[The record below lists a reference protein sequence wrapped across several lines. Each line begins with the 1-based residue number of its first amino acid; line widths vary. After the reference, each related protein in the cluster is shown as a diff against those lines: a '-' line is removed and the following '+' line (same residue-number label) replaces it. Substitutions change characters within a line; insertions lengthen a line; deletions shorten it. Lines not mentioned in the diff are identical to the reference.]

1 MSSRASRIRGY
12 IPWVLSI
19 GIVVFLFLT
28 TDIAAVGQALESADW
43 PRLIGLMALVT
54 LLSFVADS
62 ATLVPLL
69 RRFVAPVDFREVVAI
84 KGVSYFLNAL
94 NYSLAAG
101 GMAWLVHKK
110 HGVSFM
116 RAFSALVL
124 FFFIDIIALGVLL
137 TIGWLFGQDLLA
149 HGGAPFVARVPV
161 VIIVVWSVVLGSW
174 LYWNRKFDFF
184 FFGFFRKLKIFQCFA
199 EARSL
204 DYLRFVAIRITF
216 ILVYVVMHLMLLPAF
231 GVHISFGT
239 LLMYSP
245 LITFVQVIPATISG
259 LGAVQGVMIALF
271 SAHVPAH
278 LGDPKAVIIAYSTVI
293 GPLMTVMRLIIG
305 YFFMAAIA
313 RDVIPNAEQIEK
325 ARADDPGGTQGTGSG
340 VVPTTPTTAVGTS
353 DT

>member
-1 MSSRASRIRGY
+1 MKRGSRIKGL

-28 TDIAAVGQALESADW
+28 TDIEAVGAALESADW
-43 PRLIGLMALVT
+43 TRLISLMAVVT

-62 ATLVPLL
+62 ATLVPLF
-69 RRFVAPVDFREVVAI
+69 RRFVAPVDFREIVAI

-101 GMAWLVHKK
+101 GMAWLVHRK
-110 HGVSFM
+110 HKISFM
-116 RAFSALVL
+116 RAFSALML
-124 FFFIDIIALGVLL
+124 FFFIDIIALAILL
-137 TIGWLFGQDLLA
+137 SIGWLFGQDLLD
-149 HGGAPFVARVPV
+149 HGGAKFVASVPI
-161 VIIVVWSVVLGSW
+161 VIIVVWSIVLGSW
-174 LYWNRKFDFF
+174 IYWNRKFDFF

-204 DYLRFVAIRITF
+204 DYLRLVSIRIAF
-216 ILVYVVMHLMLLPAF
+216 ILVYVVMHLLLLPAF
-231 GVHISFGT
+231 GVHIPFEA

-271 SAHVPAH
+271 AAHVPAE

-293 GPLMTVMRLIIG
+293 GPLMTLMRLVIG
-305 YFFMAAIA
+305 YFFMAAIS
-313 RDVIPNAEQIEK
+313 RDVMPSAEQIEQAK
-325 ARADDPGGTQGTGSG
+325 ESEDPPQGDAA
-340 VVPTTPTTAVGTS
+340 PTTPTKVVGTS